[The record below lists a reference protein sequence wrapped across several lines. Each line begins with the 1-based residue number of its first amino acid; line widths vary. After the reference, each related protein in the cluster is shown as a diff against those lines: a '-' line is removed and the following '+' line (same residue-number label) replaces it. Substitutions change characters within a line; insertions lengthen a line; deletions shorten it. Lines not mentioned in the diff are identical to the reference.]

1 VGKKKQKVQLT
12 EDELNARIDRLVS
25 IRPMANEYRLLCG
38 EVKEALLARAA
49 NERAT
54 PAGNR
59 ALLNR
64 TPTWTWLV
72 GALKETLGRGLL
84 EAFCPRKPD
93 VKKLNQRLAACPDDK
108 DFAACRVEG
117 NPKIELEVLAAGE
130 DRAVLPLQ
138 DEGEAA

>member
-1 VGKKKQKVQLT
+1 MGKKKQKKPLT
-12 EDELNARIDRLVS
+12 EDELNARIDRLVA
-25 IRPMANEYRLLCG
+25 IRPMANEYRQLCG

-72 GALKETLGRGLL
+72 GALKETLSRALF

-93 VKKLNQRLAACPDDK
+93 AKKLNQRLAACPDDK
-108 DFAACRVEG
+108 DFAACRAEG

-130 DRAVLPLQ
+130 TRAELPLSG
-138 DEGEAA
+138 DEEA

>member
-1 VGKKKQKVQLT
+1 MAKKKQKVQLT
-12 EDELNARIDRLVS
+12 ENELNAHIDRLVA

-38 EVKEALLARAA
+38 EVKESLLARAA
-49 NERAT
+49 NERVT

-59 ALLNR
+59 ATLNR

-72 GALKETLGRGLL
+72 DALKDALKRPLF

-93 VKKLNQRLAACPDDK
+93 AKKLNQRLVACPDDK
-108 DFAACRVEG
+108 DFAACRAEG

-130 DRAVLPLQ
+130 NRAALPLQ
-138 DEGEAA
+138 DEDAA